1 MAHEQISSPEQVESE
16 LLSLIVDDGK
26 TIAVRLQQVFGEVF
40 YPMKFVNLPTGKIA
54 YSNPGG
60 KHPMS
65 LRMHQVID
73 GQTAGVEVSLFFKVL
88 PGSEG
93 QGLWLFEDEQNRS
106 NISDSNGE
114 AHTYYFISQQ
124 TDGSL
129 TTVAGSNSPTI
140 DLAKLQDYQSF
151 VGELV
156 GPLLEDN
163 LATKTPH

>member
-16 LLSLIVDDGK
+16 LLSSIVDDGK

-40 YPMKFVNLPTGKIA
+40 YPMKFVNLPKGKIA

-73 GQTAGVEVSLFFKVL
+73 GQAAGVEVSLFFKAL
-88 PGSEG
+88 HGSEG

-106 NISDSNGE
+106 NISYSTGE
-114 AHTYYFISQQ
+114 GHTYYFISQH

-129 TTVAGSNSPTI
+129 TTVAGPNSPTV
-140 DLAKLQDYQSF
+140 DPAKLQDYQNF
-151 VGELV
+151 VSELV
-156 GPLLEDN
+156 GPLQDTLTVN
-163 LATKTPH
+163 TPH